1 MSGFHGA
8 DTEQLRE
15 QAGACLRGS
24 GTLRDLI
31 GTTSAMVGAVEWTGP
46 DADAFRE
53 RWQSEVRAQLT
64 ARADA
69 LRARADELTAQAEEQ
84 DGASD
89 GDGSGGGPFGS
100 PLPFP
105 FPFPFELPGPC
116 GVPGGAARPR
126 NRRSST
132 ATPGKA
138 PAGRCT
144 ADSVRSGRSSPGP
157 KICSRARRSATMRA
171 PWMRMPE

>member
-1 MSGFHGA
+1 MSGFYGA

-69 LRARADELTAQAEEQ
+69 LRARADELTARAEEQ

-116 GVPGGAARPR
+116 GVPGTG
-126 NRRSST
+126 T
-132 ATPGKA
+132 
-138 PAGRCT
+138 
-144 ADSVRSGRSSPGP
+144 RSGP
-157 KICSRARRSATMRA
+157 SRDRVCMRRRA
-171 PWMRMPE
+171 PRSTDRSEPRAP